1 MEYLEIDTQVQLNNR
16 FNREEEKLI
25 IDRLKK
31 LSRMYNRGK
40 WQQVY
45 QRLRERLNLLTVKGR
60 REKWK
65 IK

>member
-31 LSRMYNRGK
+31 LSRMCNRGK
-40 WQQVY
+40 WLQVY
-45 QRLRERLNLLTVKGR
+45 QRLRERLNLLTVKE

>member
-40 WQQVY
+40 W
-45 QRLRERLNLLTVKGR
+45 
-60 REKWK
+60 
-65 IK
+65 

>member
-31 LSRMYNRGK
+31 LSRMYHT
-40 WQQVY
+40 
-45 QRLRERLNLLTVKGR
+45 E
-60 REKWK
+60 
-65 IK
+65 IKMP

>member
-31 LSRMYNRGK
+31 LSRMCNRGK

-45 QRLRERLNLLTVKGR
+45 QRLRERLNLLTVKE

>member
-1 MEYLEIDTQVQLNNR
+1 MQHLEIDTQVQLNNR
-16 FNREEEKLI
+16 FNREDEKLI
-25 IDRLKK
+25 IVRLKK

-45 QRLRERLNLLTVKGR
+45 WRLSGRLNLLTVKEK